1 MSQWWLD
8 YWSLLSRSG
17 RAVAHDEEHLG
28 LTFIFLLAENGDL
41 GSLWNLSFRG
51 RVGKVAGASVS
62 EFVTHAGRL
71 VIIRCR
77 PCPRD
82 GRVARRRETRSD
94 FSTRAMREVGVKRPC
109 RISFRIF
116 KVGVKR

>member
-77 PCPRD
+77 PCRHVTDVLHAGVKRD
-82 GRVARRRETRSD
+82 PTN
-94 FSTRAMREVGVKRPC
+94 FSTRAMRDPTRLFLAAAPRSDASE
-109 RISFRIF
+109 SY
-116 KVGVKR
+116 